1 MLSHPRTVHVATLPL
16 HDVTYATLYKLVCD
30 VCMSVELPAAIYD
43 LLAMDLQRMS
53 ILLFTKISFK

>member
-1 MLSHPRTVHVATLPL
+1 M